1 MNRVLWR
8 TTTLAVAL
16 TMVVGVAQASGAP
29 GPTVSP
35 AHSGDI
41 SVKPAGLSVYSFDA
55 SFSAMAQLT
64 SVTSAGKGMVGVV
77 LPDLVTSFRYATYD
91 IPYLT
96 KAFTAAG
103 YTSSQFKIQNASG
116 TTTEV
121 AIAQADIA
129 AGAKVL
135 LVDPLDGPTGKAIQ
149 SLAAAAGIPYI
160 SYDRATF
167 QGTTTYYVSFDDV
180 QVGKLIGQGFMDC
193 VTDWKVATPEVFE
206 LDGGE
211 DTDPNAISFA
221 AGYNNVIWGTA
232 LSNMTTLSIGTTNS
246 AGMTVVGDQIAPGW
260 DNTQGQT
267 VFQTAFTASPNINA
281 TVEANDGLANAVI
294 TVLKGA
300 GVKPNTIPTT
310 GQDATI
316 QGMENV
322 LEGWQCGSVYKPIYL
337 EAQAA
342 VALATYLRAG
352 QTPPTTLV
360 NGTTKDPNSATTE
373 PAVLLTPYWVNAA
386 NMEATVIKDNFVS
399 VTDLCNAVTAA
410 VCTAAGISSSMP
422 ATHLAV
428 SGLPSPRSAGAA
440 GSITL
445 KALDADGNTA
455 YGYRGTVHFSST
467 DPAAVLPADFTFPS
481 ADAGTDFFSV
491 TLRTPGTQSV
501 TATDTVTASIK
512 GSQSVV
518 VAPPA
523 STYHATSPARVLDS
537 RPTGS
542 GHTNIGLAGKFTAG
556 TVRTFAVAGVIG
568 VGASSVAVPTNATAV
583 TGNLTIVN
591 ETAAGVV
598 ALGPTM
604 TPTGAVTTIN
614 FVKGDIR
621 ANNVTLG
628 LGSGGTLSAV
638 YRSSTAGATI
648 DLIFDVTG
656 YFTPDT
662 TGATYHVLAPGRIL
676 DTRPSGS
683 GHTNI
688 GLAGKFANKSVRTF
702 SVAGVKALGWSSA
715 LVPATA
721 TAVTGN
727 LTVTDATSIG
737 YVSVGPTIAAVP
749 STSTLNVAAGS
760 TVANGVTVA
769 LKSGKLEAVWDGTA
783 GSSADVI
790 FDVTGYFTA
799 GSGGLS
805 FYPIAPVRLLDSSVN
820 LGLTGTFASRTARLF
835 TIGGTAGVPS
845 GAAGI
850 AGNLTVLSPTSAGW
864 ALVSPEIVAT
874 PITSTLNVASGH
886 SEANG
891 FDVALGASGHVALEW
906 AGTTGS
912 TANLAL
918 DISGYWK

>member
-1 MNRVLWR
+1 MSPTISRSPRR
-8 TTTLAVAL
+8 TPTATSLPA
-16 TMVVGVAQASGAP
+16 TP
-29 GPTVSP
+29 GRSTSP
-35 AHSGDI
+35 A
-41 SVKPAGLSVYSFDA
+41 PTRRRAARGLHLHRRRRWQPTF
-55 SFSAMAQLT
+55 
-64 SVTSAGKGMVGVV
+64 SVTLKTAGTRSVTATDTVTASITGSQSGIVV
-77 LPDLVTSFRYATYD
+77 NP
-91 IPYLT
+91 
-96 KAFTAAG
+96 
-103 YTSSQFKIQNASG
+103 
-116 TTTEV
+116 
-121 AIAQADIA
+121 
-129 AGAKVL
+129 
-135 LVDPLDGPTGKAIQ
+135 
-149 SLAAAAGIPYI
+149 AAA
-160 SYDRATF
+160 
-167 QGTTTYYVSFDDV
+167 
-180 QVGKLIGQGFMDC
+180 
-193 VTDWKVATPEVFE
+193 
-206 LDGGE
+206 
-211 DTDPNAISFA
+211 
-221 AGYNNVIWGTA
+221 
-232 LSNMTTLSIGTTNS
+232 
-246 AGMTVVGDQIAPGW
+246 
-260 DNTQGQT
+260 
-267 VFQTAFTASPNINA
+267 
-281 TVEANDGLANAVI
+281 
-294 TVLKGA
+294 
-300 GVKPNTIPTT
+300 
-310 GQDATI
+310 
-316 QGMENV
+316 
-322 LEGWQCGSVYKPIYL
+322 
-337 EAQAA
+337 
-342 VALATYLRAG
+342 
-352 QTPPTTLV
+352 
-360 NGTTKDPNSATTE
+360 
-373 PAVLLTPYWVNAA
+373 
-386 NMEATVIKDNFVS
+386 
-399 VTDLCNAVTAA
+399 
-410 VCTAAGISSSMP
+410 
-422 ATHLAV
+422 THFAV
-428 SGLPSPRSAGAA
+428 SGPPSPTVAGVAHNVTVTA
-440 GSITL
+440 
-445 KALDADGNTA
+445 KDADGNTA

-850 AGNLTVLSPTSAGW
+850 AGNLTVLLPQPRAGLWCHLRSSP
-864 ALVSPEIVAT
+864 LRSPLL
-874 PITSTLNVASGH
+874 STLPPAIPRPTASMSLWEH
-886 SEANG
+886 RVTSLSNG
-891 FDVALGASGHVALEW
+891 PAPPAPLPISLSISAA
-906 AGTTGS
+906 TGS
-912 TANLAL
+912 RERARSPPVRTREQKRRAVVHPARGRVWS
-918 DISGYWK
+918 DA